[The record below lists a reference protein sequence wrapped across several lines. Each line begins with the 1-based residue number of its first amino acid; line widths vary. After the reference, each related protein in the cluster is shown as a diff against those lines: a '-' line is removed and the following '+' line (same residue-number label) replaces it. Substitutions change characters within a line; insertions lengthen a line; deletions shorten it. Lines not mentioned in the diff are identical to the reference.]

1 MEPIDLC
8 VPIYL
13 NQQIVF
19 DLLAVLEEGF
29 SQFSTIK
36 TSTIEAESQKSG
48 IGASIGVSNIFALL
62 GVSFKG
68 ERGKEKET
76 QEQTA
81 VSQQKIHTPTSLFA
95 KLRLMLKDEKLLQII
110 ETQEEIPKL
119 TGGQFIEFRALLKKN
134 PLVDTIEGFKK
145 LMEMAIPFV
154 NKGGKTSKGG
164 KPGRGG
170 RSQDSNKLIMQQLD
184 GMLAALTQSKSLE
197 LIADMLDI
205 PGVKV
210 VLSTKLNYFSDQ
222 NASEIIDGEFHVLGK
237 IIRVIPPDSQDSI
250 NLLRKTSFGMVKRQ
264 SIEQL
269 KNAFVGAGQHGL
281 EFPELVTEIPGPA
294 LQVIPIAIFT

>member
-19 DLLAVLEEGF
+19 DLLAVLEGGF
-29 SQFSTIK
+29 SQLSTIK

-68 ERGKEKET
+68 ERNKEKGT
-76 QEQTA
+76 QEQTD

-95 KLRLMLKDEKLLQII
+95 KLRFILNDKKLLQII
-110 ETQEEIPKL
+110 KTQEEVQKL
-119 TGGQFIEFRALLKKN
+119 TGGQFTEFRALLKKN
-134 PLVDTIEGFKK
+134 PLVDTIEGSKK

-154 NKGGKTSKGG
+154 NKGGQTSKGG
-164 KPGRGG
+164 KSGRGG
-170 RSQDSNKLIMQQLD
+170 RSQDSNKPIMQQLD
-184 GMLAALTQSKSLE
+184 GILKALTQSKSLE

-237 IIRVIPPDSQDSI
+237 IIRVVPPDSGDSI

-264 SIEQL
+264 IIEQL
-269 KNAFVGAGQHGL
+269 KNAFVGAGEHGL

>member
-8 VPIYL
+8 VPLYL

-19 DLLAVLEEGF
+19 DLLAVLEDGF
-29 SQFSTIK
+29 SQLSTIK
-36 TSTIEAESQKSG
+36 SSTTETESQKSG
-48 IGASIGVSNIFALL
+48 VGASIGVSNIFALL

-68 ERGKEKET
+68 ERNKEKGS
-76 QEQTA
+76 QEQTD

-95 KLRLMLKDEKLLQII
+95 KLRLILNDEKLLQII
-110 ETQEEIPKL
+110 KTQEEIPKL
-119 TGGQFIEFRALLKKN
+119 TGGQFIEFRASLKKN
-134 PLVDTIEGFKK
+134 PLVGAIEGFKQ
-145 LMEMAIPFV
+145 LMDMAISFV
-154 NKGGKTSKGG
+154 NKGGQTSQGG

-205 PGVKV
+205 SGVKV
-210 VLSTKLNYFSDQ
+210 VLSTKLSYFSDQ
-222 NASEIIDGEFHVLGK
+222 NALEIIDGDFHVLGK
-237 IIRVIPPDSQDSI
+237 IIRVVPLDSEDSI
-250 NLLRKTSFGMVKRQ
+250 NLLRKTSFGMFKRQ
-264 SIEQL
+264 ILEQL
-269 KNAFVGAGQHGL
+269 KNTFVGAGEHGL
-281 EFPELVTEIPGPA
+281 KFPELVTEIPGPA